1 MVGASVKSRLE
12 IPILRQEK
20 VIEALKSYNLSEMKN
35 RKRDLE
41 ITLMDLNNEA
51 ESLQSD
57 IKCLAKTIET
67 MEDGDTLAGLSS
79 KKDKVIAKQDSK
91 AEDKDVDMM
100 KVGED
105 NDKVGEDSEPAS
117 EPACPNVWDLLES
130 GSNTSS
136 RHLLW
141 CHIN

>member
-41 ITLMDLNNEA
+41 ITLMDVNAEA

-91 AEDKDVDMM
+91 AEDKAVDMM

-117 EPACPNVWDLLES
+117 EPACPNV
-130 GSNTSS
+130 
-136 RHLLW
+136 
-141 CHIN
+141 

>member
-41 ITLMDLNNEA
+41 ITLMDLDNEA

-117 EPACPNVWDLLES
+117 EPACPNV
-130 GSNTSS
+130 
-136 RHLLW
+136 
-141 CHIN
+141 

>member
-117 EPACPNVWDLLES
+117 EPACPNV
-130 GSNTSS
+130 
-136 RHLLW
+136 
-141 CHIN
+141 